1 MLALSEILKNLTPIK
16 RAFHKGS
23 SFRKHVIERITDLLA
38 IVLSIYLALNIEG
51 WAEKRI
57 EHKRLVQYYHSLA
70 EEIAKDTL
78 SLSEVLSDA
87 EKHISSTELHIRL
100 LRKYNLVLQDTV
112 TGYFRKMLNS
122 QLFYSS
128 QMLSYQSMILS
139 GDIRLIDNLKV
150 RDKLIEL
157 EEMYKSLKIYEDMY
171 LDFLLNKLTKVFS
184 DGFDLMEMK
193 LTDTDF
199 YTRQTYRN
207 LIVEFYSLNI
217 NRQDQY
223 REALKKAVETRKI
236 ILNEIDINK

>member
-1 MLALSEILKNLTPIK
+1 
-16 RAFHKGS
+16 
-23 SFRKHVIERITDLLA
+23 
-38 IVLSIYLALNIEG
+38 
-51 WAEKRI
+51 
-57 EHKRLVQYYHSLA
+57 
-70 EEIAKDTL
+70 
-78 SLSEVLSDA
+78 
-87 EKHISSTELHIRL
+87 
-100 LRKYNLVLQDTV
+100 
-112 TGYFRKMLNS
+112 
-122 QLFYSS
+122 
-128 QMLSYQSMILS
+128 MLSYQSMVLS